1 MGSSPRVRGTH
12 LALAAPALVAGII
25 PACAGNTIRRIS
37 QACFRRDHPRVCG
50 EHDLLNYV
58 DARRLGSSPRV
69 RGTLVE
75 GVPSVLNIGIIPACA
90 GNTVDSAWSAGA
102 CGDHP
107 RVCGEHFYEM
117 NRKDQYPRI
126 IPACAGN
133 TDAGDYLTTGQS
145 GSSPRVRGTRALGHE
160 TGRFAGIIP
169 ACAGNTFRRWR
180 CRCRR
185 RDHPRVCGEHGTG
198 GIKMQMAQGSSPR
211 VRGTRGQY
219 VGLELGEGII
229 PACAGN
235 TFGLLYRSHN
245 RRDHPRVCG
254 EHTMRNFPYL
264 RDEGSSPRV
273 RGTLPLVGVKQHEAG
288 IIPACA
294 GNTGDSTAITRISRD
309 HPRVCGEHHI
319 ANGIAACFVG
329 SSPRVRGTPGI

>member
-1 MGSSPRVRGTH
+1 MRGTH

-169 ACAGNTFRRWR
+169 ACAGNTCRRMTSLP
-180 CRCRR
+180 RR
-185 RDHPRVCGEHGTG
+185 RDHPRVCGEH
-198 GIKMQMAQGSSPR
+198 P
-211 VRGTRGQY
+211 
-219 VGLELGEGII
+219 
-229 PACAGN
+229 
-235 TFGLLYRSHN
+235 
-245 RRDHPRVCG
+245 
-254 EHTMRNFPYL
+254 
-264 RDEGSSPRV
+264 
-273 RGTLPLVGVKQHEAG
+273 
-288 IIPACA
+288 
-294 GNTGDSTAITRISRD
+294 
-309 HPRVCGEHHI
+309 
-319 ANGIAACFVG
+319 
-329 SSPRVRGTPGI
+329 

>member
-1 MGSSPRVRGTH
+1 MFQTGSSPRVRGT
-12 LALAAPALVAGII
+12 PDIKLVLGEVGGII
-25 PACAGNTIRRIS
+25 PACAGNTNYKSYALRK
-37 QACFRRDHPRVCG
+37 AWDHPRVCG

-294 GNTGDSTAITRISRD
+294 GNT
-309 HPRVCGEHHI
+309 
-319 ANGIAACFVG
+319 
-329 SSPRVRGTPGI
+329 